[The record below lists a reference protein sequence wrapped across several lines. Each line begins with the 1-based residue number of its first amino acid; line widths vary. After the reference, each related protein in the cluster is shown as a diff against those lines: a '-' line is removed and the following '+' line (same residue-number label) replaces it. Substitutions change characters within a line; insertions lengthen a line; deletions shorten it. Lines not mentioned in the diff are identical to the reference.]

1 MISTFLALIQFEY
14 QRISRS
20 TMRFVAICVFLFCG
34 FYAITSGAHH
44 VEIWKQSLVELES
57 RDLEQRT
64 EALGWFANG
73 AVGPEDRDWINITQ
87 PRWADRYAA
96 AHAAMVP
103 EPLAALAIGL
113 SDIRSSWA
121 VVSATRGAQ
130 PFRTSDPSTL
140 GNAEKLLAGNFDLV
154 FVLAYLMPLLLLV
167 LMFDVGSLERDLGM
181 MRMVRT
187 QTLSP
192 RAWWFLRVSM
202 PVLLVAVLV
211 LILCLIGGVRTG
223 AIEATFDQWLSYCGI
238 SLGYTFLWGLLFAAV
253 LSAGT
258 GSSTAALWMVGL
270 WIGFCVIVPAA
281 VRQVVSSQMPTLYA
295 SETTSVLRAER
306 YEILLGNIENYKGP
320 FYAARPQLSP
330 PVKTPARAIVSDM
343 DRLVRQAAF
352 MSEVEGVSQNL
363 SESEVSREAAVA
375 RFGWINPAYVYQ
387 RALCVLSGTESVSY
401 RQHRQVILDSV
412 KERQEALIQAQWK
425 MKPVD
430 KETFESLFSH
440 GPWMG
445 YGQAPEKGTY
455 SQLLVLAAAAFVAT
469 GAFSRIRKS
478 RERKT
483 GVV

>member
-1 MISTFLALIQFEY
+1 MISTIWTLFHFEY

-20 TMRFVAICVFLFCG
+20 TMRFVALCVFLLCG
-34 FYAITSGAHH
+34 FYAISSGVQH
-44 VEIWKQSLVELES
+44 VEAWKQSLAELDS
-57 RDLEQRT
+57 RDQAQRT
-64 EALGWFANG
+64 EAIGWFEVG
-73 AVGPEDRDWINITQ
+73 AVGPEDRDWIDVTQ

-96 AHAAMVP
+96 AHAAMDP

-121 VVSATRGAQ
+121 VISATRGAQ

-211 LILCLIGGVRTG
+211 LILCLIGGFRTG
-223 AIEATFDQWLSYCGI
+223 AIEGSFDRWISFSGI
-238 SLGYTFLWGLLFAAV
+238 SLGYTFLWGILFAAV

-270 WIGFCVIVPAA
+270 WIGFCVIIPAA
-281 VRQVVSSQMPTLYA
+281 VRQIVSSQMPTLYA
-295 SETTSVLRAER
+295 SEMTSVLRAER
-306 YEILLGNIENYKGP
+306 YEILLGDIENYRGP
-320 FYAARPQLSP
+320 FYEARPQLSP
-330 PVKTPARAIVSDM
+330 PSETPTRAIVSDM
-343 DRLVRQAAF
+343 DRLIRQAAF
-352 MSEVEGVSQNL
+352 LSEVDEVIQGL
-363 SESEVSREAAVA
+363 AKSEVRREAAVA
-375 RFGWINPAYVYQ
+375 RFGGVNPAYVFQ
-387 RALCVLSGTESVSY
+387 RALCVLAGTESVSY
-401 RQHRQVILDSV
+401 RQHRQVILESV
-412 KERQEALIQAQWK
+412 EERQEALIEAQWK
-425 MKPVD
+425 MEPVNQG
-430 KETFESLFSH
+430 TFETLFDH
-440 GPWMG
+440 GPWRR
-445 YGQAPEKGTY
+445 YGQSPEQGTHFH
-455 SQLLVLAAAAFVAT
+455 LLSLATAALVAT
-469 GAFSRIRKS
+469 GVFSRVRKN